1 MLESHWRGDAD
12 SLAQRLF
19 PGKKNCPCPRIVS
32 AWTSDGKGY
41 HIIPP
46 AVISS
51 ANTVPNT
58 APSTPKPTPG
68 TMNSHPHQSTCRSR
82 KIRKK
87 LNTTSQKHISTLSI
101 LGHAYSHYTATCRP
115 QGNSTVRRVRKVKIS
130 GNRRM
135 NRSVSFHHHPASR
148 EATPLIEMPT
158 TANKELKTNVAV
170 TDWQSI
176 FRSCK
181 ISVPQSGVPL
191 VRKSRCSGGTIPR
204 TAMSWLKPINGSRCI
219 RAGYQPSKHRYTAWR
234 WRPPVP

>member
-1 MLESHWRGDAD
+1 MLESHWQGDAD

-19 PGKKNCPCPRIVS
+19 PGKKTALPPDSLNMDERRQR
-32 AWTSDGKGY
+32 Y

-68 TMNSHPHQSTCRSR
+68 TMNSHPHQSTCRVG

-87 LNTTSQKHISTLSI
+87 LNTTSQNTSVHLAYWV
-101 LGHAYSHYTATCRP
+101 HAYSHYTATCRP
-115 QGNSTVRRVRKVKIS
+115 QGNSTARRVRKVKIS

-148 EATPLIEMPT
+148 EA
-158 TANKELKTNVAV
+158 
-170 TDWQSI
+170 
-176 FRSCK
+176 
-181 ISVPQSGVPL
+181 
-191 VRKSRCSGGTIPR
+191 
-204 TAMSWLKPINGSRCI
+204 
-219 RAGYQPSKHRYTAWR
+219 HH
-234 WRPPVP
+234 